1 MTKTTKKFKKINS
14 ELDFN
19 ITYDPDKAFAI
30 LKNYS
35 SKKFDESVDVAINLG
50 IDPKKSDQAVRG
62 SVVLPKGTGKS
73 SKVIVFAQGD
83 AAEKAKAAGADEVGF
98 EELAEKVKSGFTD
111 FDVVIATPDSM
122 RIVGQLGQ
130 ILGPKG
136 LMPNPKVGTVTPDV
150 EKAVDNVK
158 KGQVH
163 FRSDKGGILHC
174 IIGKLSFQSDD
185 LLENMKELIGV
196 VSKLRP
202 ASAKGIFL
210 KKISLSSTM
219 GPGLS
224 VDVNF
229 FK

>member
-1 MTKTTKKFKKINS
+1 MNSRYRKTLTQSLDEVKIRS
-14 ELDFN
+14 LYMKGKE
-19 ITYDPDKAFAI
+19 K
-30 LKNYS
+30 
-35 SKKFDESVDVAINLG
+35 ESV
-50 IDPKKSDQAVRG
+50 
-62 SVVLPKGTGKS
+62 
-73 SKVIVFAQGD
+73 
-83 AAEKAKAAGADEVGF
+83 E
-98 EELAEKVKSGFTD
+98 
-111 FDVVIATPDSM
+111 VIAKK
-122 RIVGQLGQ
+122 LGMS
-130 ILGPKG
+130 IKDVRK
-136 LMPNPKVGTVTPDV
+136 LMGEANID
-150 EKAVDNVK
+150 VDNVK
-158 KGQVH
+158 KGQVQ

-219 GPGLS
+219 GPGLT